1 MRNNS
6 NDNNDDDDDDSAPAP
21 PTFAIANGFA
31 IGRLPPTL
39 RDVRVH
45 EAAMVAPSI
54 VSGKTKSNNQQSE
67 LNNRVKSQSHR
78 PQ

>member
-45 EAAMVAPSI
+45 EAAMVA
-54 VSGKTKSNNQQSE
+54 
-67 LNNRVKSQSHR
+67 LHRVW
-78 PQ
+78 